1 MKKMQFKTTP
11 VLIASIALASVV
23 YGTSCNSSQNEKVND
38 AMDTVAAKVDT
49 LAADVK
55 DKANDL
61 KGDMEEYRDE
71 TFVKNAIESNEQEL
85 HLLALGQQKGM
96 DKELKA
102 HAKMMEK
109 DHKALGA
116 KMKAYAT
123 KQNYTLNTADTK
135 DALDDDAK
143 GTDWDKKWADKMV
156 DDHQKTIDKFERAES
171 RTNDQALKDIVSGAL
186 PTLREHLD
194 MAKRLQE
201 KLNK

>member
-11 VLIASIALASVV
+11 VLIASIALASVF
-23 YGTSCNSSQNEKVND
+23 YGTSCNNAQNEKVND

-109 DHKALGA
+109 DHKVLGA

-135 DALDDDAK
+135 DALDDDTK